1 MLGMPN
7 CKEVTRL
14 VSESMEHKLP
24 FRKRISLWMHLSMC
38 KLCGG
43 FRKELQMIQDAARQ
57 QAESIE
63 KDTDATPG
71 ESSLS
76 NDARERI
83 RRALDSAN
91 ARGRES

>member
-14 VSESMEHKLP
+14 VSESMEHTLP
-24 FRKRISLWMHLSMC
+24 FRKRVSLWMHLSMC

-43 FRKELQMIQDAARQ
+43 FKKELQMIQDAVRRHAK
-57 QAESIE
+57 SIE
-63 KDTDATPG
+63 QDAAPG

-76 NDARERI
+76 NGARERI
-83 RRALDSAN
+83 RRALDSADT
-91 ARGRES
+91 RGHES

>member
-14 VSESMEHKLP
+14 VSESMEHTLS
-24 FRKRISLWMHLSMC
+24 FRKRVSLWMHLSMC

-43 FRKELQMIQDAARQ
+43 FKKELQMIQDAARQ
-57 QAESIE
+57 HAESIE
-63 KDTDATPG
+63 KDATPG
-71 ESSLS
+71 ESSLP

-83 RRALDSAN
+83 RRALDSAD
-91 ARGRES
+91 ARDRQS

>member
-24 FRKRISLWMHLSMC
+24 FRKRVFLWMHLSMC

-43 FRKELQMIQDAARQ
+43 FGKELQMIQDATRRH
-57 QAESIE
+57 AENIE
-63 KDTDATPG
+63 KDATPG
-71 ESSLS
+71 DSSLS
-76 NDARERI
+76 NEARERL
-83 RRALDSAN
+83 RRAL
-91 ARGRES
+91 ESSDTQSHES

>member
-24 FRKRISLWMHLSMC
+24 FRKRVSLWMHLSMC

-43 FRKELQMIQDAARQ
+43 FRKELQMIQDAARRH
-57 QAESIE
+57 AESIE
-63 KDTDATPG
+63 QDATPG
-71 ESSLS
+71 DSSLP
-76 NDARERI
+76 NEARERI
-83 RRALDSAN
+83 RRALERSDTQ
-91 ARGRES
+91 GREP